1 MIQVI
6 REPLWLLLL
15 RRLGGSF
22 RDFLHASV
30 GFFWRGHGSPEP
42 ASWEGYDAYRRVDDI
57 RELGLV
63 IPADVV
69 CFTGERLGWVF
80 GEAVTLF
87 YLLFFPSRFSRLS
100 PSCAHPS
107 LLLCEGAL

>member
-15 RRLGGSF
+15 RRLGWKGEF
-22 RDFLHASV
+22 PGFLHVSV
-30 GFFWRGHGSPEP
+30 GFFWRGHGLPEP

-63 IPADVV
+63 VPADVV
-69 CFTGERLGWVF
+69 CFTGEWLGWVF
-80 GEAVTLF
+80 GEPVTLF
-87 YLLFFPSRFSRLS
+87 YLLFFPLV
-100 PSCAHPS
+100 
-107 LLLCEGAL
+107 